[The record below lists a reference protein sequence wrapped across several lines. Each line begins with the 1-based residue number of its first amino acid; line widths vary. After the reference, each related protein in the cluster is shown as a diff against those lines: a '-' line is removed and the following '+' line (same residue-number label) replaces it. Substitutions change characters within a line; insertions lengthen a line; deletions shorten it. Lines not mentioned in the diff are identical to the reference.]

1 MKQYDIFISYRRS
14 SYDTANLI
22 ATRLKSAGYSV
33 FFDMEALRSGKFNE
47 QLFEV
52 IDNCKDFLV
61 VLPPNALDRC
71 VNEDDWVRLE
81 VCRAMAKK
89 KNIVPVMLNGFTWP
103 NPMPNG
109 MEELPDYQA
118 LTATSTEYFDMAMER
133 LQQKF
138 LRSKRHLF
146 LRKWVKFFAVVI
158 VSLLTIL
165 SITWGVLY
173 FLSMDVCTKYATCLT
188 KDASAVHTI
197 VEQNEKLQRDW
208 KVFRDAIVRE
218 HNVEKIGHLQEDMLA
233 TVDCV
238 ENNIVQSWNVD
249 SMDLQ
254 ISDYH
259 GFLLSLH
266 GINAEEIKLSPT
278 IATMYYEDYV
288 ANDLEKIR
296 MAVMDPNTINLRAG
310 DMFLE
315 VFAHSKNSYY
325 ASILSE
331 LSNFPESSLT
341 TFNELNKLWIHF
353 PKEYLLGGDRMYYE
367 DIINSESKKIELLL
381 SEFESVLNEEDARME
396 DLQRQTDKME
406 HDMNQYYEN
415 ISKKMDSTAA
425 AIQAA
430 RAIDAYEKDMQH
442 ELAIRKEKVNAK
454 AVEVKATRAEL
465 EKLDKQYVETYESL
479 KNKCTIEET
488 DDQWYMWG
496 KIRRWGQ
503 YLNIITQSRKQL
515 DAQGVRSTS
524 SITPDIVY
532 AEMNSLLTVYQTYHP
547 EAKDYVSAAK
557 LFYKE
562 VSRGKRE
569 YAGVV
574 VFAFK
579 DDVKHPVLKVG
590 DIITEYAGN
599 TIKTYDELKS
609 VYKEHGNAK
618 ASFIRLDGGEFIEK
632 SFDWEETGI
641 VGLLD
646 LTE

>member
-22 ATRLKSAGYSV
+22 ATRLKAAGYSV

-47 QLFEV
+47 QLFGV

-61 VLPPNALDRC
+61 VLPPNALERC

-81 VCRAMAKK
+81 VCRAMANK

-103 NPMPNG
+103 NPMPIG
-109 MEELPDYQA
+109 MEELCDYQA

-133 LQQKF
+133 LQQRYLK
-138 LRSKRHLF
+138 SKSHLF
-146 LRKWVKFFAVVI
+146 LRRWVKYLMAVV
-158 VSLLTIL
+158 VFLLTII
-165 SITWGVLY
+165 SIVWGVLFY
-173 FLSMDVCTKYATCLT
+173 LSMDVCTKYATCLT

-208 KVFRDAIVRE
+208 TVFRTAIVRE
-218 HNVEKIGHLQEDMLA
+218 HNPEKIKHLQEDMLA
-233 TVDCV
+233 MLAYI
-238 ENNIVQSWNVD
+238 ENNIVQCWNVD
-249 SMDLQ
+249 SVDLE

-259 GFLLSLH
+259 SFLLSLH
-266 GINAEEIKLSPT
+266 GINAEEIKLSPSF
-278 IATMYYEDYV
+278 ATMYYKDYV
-288 ANDLEKIR
+288 ANDLKKIR
-296 MAVMDPNTINLRAG
+296 MAVMDHNTINLRAG

-315 VFAHSKNSYY
+315 VFSHSKNVYY

-353 PKEYLLGGDRMYYE
+353 PKEYLIGGNREYYE
-367 DIINSESKKIELLL
+367 DIINSESKKIEILM
-381 SEFESVLNEEDARME
+381 SEFESVVNEEDARVE

-406 HDMNQYYEN
+406 HDINQHYEEM
-415 ISKKMDSTAA
+415 SKRMDS
-425 AIQAA
+425 Q
-430 RAIDAYEKDMQH
+430 D
-442 ELAIRKEKVNAK
+442 ELAIRQEKVKAK
-454 AVEVKATRAEL
+454 EVAIKATKAEL
-465 EKLDKQYVETYESL
+465 EELDKQYVQTYEAL
-479 KNKCTIEET
+479 KKKCIIEET

-496 KIRRWGQ
+496 KIRRWGSF
-503 YLNIITQSRKQL
+503 LNMVTESRKNL
-515 DAQGVRSTS
+515 DAQGIRSTS
-524 SITPDIVY
+524 SITPEILY
-532 AEMNSLLTVYQTYHP
+532 ADMNSLLTVYLTYHP
-547 EAKDYVSAAK
+547 EAKDYVVPAK
-557 LFYKE
+557 AFYKE

-574 VFAFK
+574 VYAFK
-579 DDVKHPVLKVG
+579 DDAKHPVLKVG
-590 DIITEYAGN
+590 DIITGYAGN
-599 TIKTYDELKS
+599 TIKTYEELKS
-609 VYKEHGNAK
+609 AHKKHGNAK
-618 ASFIRLDGGEFIEK
+618 ANFVRLDGGDFTEM